1 YTFACIMRR
10 GHPIKSDTVTLDEF
24 KKYGHAVP
32 QSRSRSHEVFEQYL
46 KAKRI
51 ERHVTL
57 RTEHFLS
64 IPMIVANTDLL
75 AIVPLGLP
83 DNVSIGLPQAIM
95 QANNIR
101 VAKTTF
107 ALPKIATKMHWHRS
121 MHRDPRNQWLR
132 RTIIDDLRSVRRG
145 LSRAV
150 DDVRI

>member
-1 YTFACIMRR
+1 
-10 GHPIKSDTVTLDEF
+10 
-24 KKYGHAVP
+24 
-32 QSRSRSHEVFEQYL
+32 
-46 KAKRI
+46 
-51 ERHVTL
+51 
-57 RTEHFLS
+57 
-64 IPMIVANTDLL
+64 
-75 AIVPLGLP
+75 
-83 DNVSIGLPQAIM
+83 M